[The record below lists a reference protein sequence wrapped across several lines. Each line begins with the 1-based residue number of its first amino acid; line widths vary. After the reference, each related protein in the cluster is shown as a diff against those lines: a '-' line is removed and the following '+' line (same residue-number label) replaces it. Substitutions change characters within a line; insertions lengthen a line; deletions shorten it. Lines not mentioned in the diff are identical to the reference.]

1 MLVADRLAQKRLWL
15 LLMSE
20 LFGLSNHRFKSKVNC
35 RAAAACNGAL
45 IDIRIVQ
52 RGDIIPIVSVSH
64 DHSKDSNA
72 NLVLTLCCYS
82 VMRQATRL
90 LSISRNVQRAASDP
104 SHWRNVLN
112 RVRIYRVFGGLK
124 VSLQSN
130 AI

>member
-1 MLVADRLAQKRLWL
+1 M
-15 LLMSE
+15 
-20 LFGLSNHRFKSKVNC
+20 NC
-35 RAAAACNGAL
+35 RAATACNGAL

-52 RGDIIPIVSVSH
+52 KGDIVPIVSH

-72 NLVLTLCCYS
+72 NLELTLCCYS

-90 LSISRNVQRAASDP
+90 LSISRNLQRVASDP

-124 VSLQSN
+124 VSIQIN
-130 AI
+130 AK